1 MRTDPNI
8 RAAIALLE
16 RASETF
22 PFSPLVRAALA
33 GEAAAL
39 RYVLREELPGPGTL
53 EELLAKY
60 AKIFDDMDAEALT
73 PTGVTS

>member
-1 MRTDPNI
+1 
-8 RAAIALLE
+8 
-16 RASETF
+16 
-22 PFSPLVRAALA
+22 
-33 GEAAAL
+33 
-39 RYVLREELPGPGTL
+39 VLREELPGPGTL